1 MNTSIKKVFYSE
13 NYIPALDGIRFL
25 AILGVILFHI
35 TNYIY
40 QNHSDQELQTFV
52 KNIVLPITKY
62 GRFGV
67 ELFFIIS
74 GFIITLSIEN
84 HRIKGSLVLLKSF
97 YFRRFSRIFPPYF
110 IIITC
115 SLIFNLLF
123 LKTLSVENGV
133 NSYLASIFFI
143 HNLIYPGEFPFLSG
157 AAWSLEIEI
166 QFYILAPILFL
177 LFNGQANYLKI
188 LLNLIFFLLFF
199 VVNNIGYNVE
209 TKSLLNYAHYFILGN
224 ILAFFK
230 LRRNYIGNHYNII
243 LITIIIIYIFIY
255 ILNIKYASAN
265 SIIILHKLFTLLIL
279 FAGLY
284 YILYLNKVK
293 ILTNKILTKIG
304 KISYSIYLLN
314 YPIIVLFGQSILSIT
329 IFKNYYFTLILFIIL
344 FLILILFLSYIFYS
358 IVEKPLKILF
368 LKPIKVS

>member
-1 MNTSIKKVFYSE
+1 MDISMKKGFNSE
-13 NYIPALDGIRFL
+13 IYIPAIDGLRFL
-25 AILGVILFHI
+25 AILGVLLFHI

-40 QNHSDQELQTFV
+40 QNHSDQELQAFV

-84 HRIKGSLVLLKSF
+84 YKIKGSLVLLKTF
-97 YFRRFSRIFPPYF
+97 YLRRLSRIFPPYF

-123 LKTLSVENGV
+123 LNTLSVENGV

-166 QFYILAPILFL
+166 QFYFLAPIFFL
-177 LFNGQANYLKI
+177 LFNGQTNYLKI
-188 LLNLIFFLLFF
+188 SLNLIFFLLFF
-199 VVNNIGYNVE
+199 ILNNIGYNVE
-209 TKSLLNYAHYFILGN
+209 TKSLLNYGHYFIIGN
-224 ILAFFK
+224 ILAFFN
-230 LRRNYIGNHYNII
+230 LRKNYIGKHYNVA
-243 LITIIIIYIFIY
+243 LITIIIIFIFIY
-255 ILNIKYASAN
+255 ILNIKYNNAN
-265 SIIILHKLFTLLIL
+265 SLIIVHKLFTLLII
-279 FAGLY
+279 FASLY
-284 YILYLNKVK
+284 YILNLNKVK
-293 ILTNKILTKIG
+293 ILTNKILTRIG

-314 YPIIVLFGQSILSIT
+314 YPIIVLFGHSILSIT
-329 IFKNYYFTLILFIIL
+329 IFKNYYFTLILFIVL
-344 FLILILFLSYIFYS
+344 FLAVIFFLSYIFYTT
-358 IVEKPLKILF
+358 VEKPLKLLF
-368 LKPIKVS
+368 LKPIKES

>member
-1 MNTSIKKVFYSE
+1 MKKGLNTEI
-13 NYIPALDGIRFL
+13 YIPALDGLRFL
-25 AILGVILFHI
+25 AIIGVLLFHI
-35 TNYIY
+35 INYIH
-40 QNHSDQELQTFV
+40 QNSQDHELQAFV
-52 KNIVLPITKY
+52 KNNVFPITKY

-74 GFIITLSIEN
+74 GFIIKLSIEN
-84 HRIKGSLVLLKSF
+84 YKIKDRLVLLKTF
-97 YFRRFSRIFPPYF
+97 YFKRLSKIFPSYF

-166 QFYILAPILFL
+166 QFYLLAPILFL
-177 LFNGQANYLKI
+177 LFNGQTNYLKI

-199 VVNNIGYNVE
+199 VVNNIGYNIE
-209 TKSLLNYAHYFILGN
+209 PKSLLNYGHYFIIGN
-224 ILAFFK
+224 ILAFFN
-230 LRRNYIGNHYNII
+230 LRRNYIGKHYNVS

-265 SIIILHKLFTLLIL
+265 SIILLHKLYTLLIL
-279 FAGLY
+279 FASLY

-314 YPIIVLFGQSILSIT
+314 YPIIVLFGHSILSIT

-344 FLILILFLSYIFYS
+344 FLILILFLSYVFYT

-368 LKPIKVS
+368 LKPIKLS